1 MTFGCLW
8 FTDEFLFITQVRKR
22 GRRAQPPSDTDME
35 EGGEGPAPTS
45 RSPSTSRRSRTR
57 ASSSGQGTPPDFSV
71 APPGVL
77 PGTVGLWPDLSYM
90 VQGGFQFLSL
100 DGMPVLP
107 VTPSDAT
114 HVSFIIILTF
124 NPLTYFG
131 M

>member
-1 MTFGCLW
+1 MSFCL
-8 FTDEFLFITQVRKR
+8 L
-22 GRRAQPPSDTDME
+22 
-35 EGGEGPAPTS
+35 
-45 RSPSTSRRSRTR
+45 RRSAGEAGAPKPHLILTWKGGKGSWPYQPIAIRLKTVSYSRLLFR
-57 ASSSGQGTPPDFSV
+57 ARHAPDFSA
-71 APPGVL
+71 APSGVL

-114 HVSFIIILTF
+114 HVSFLIILTF

-131 M
+131 I

>member
-1 MTFGCLW
+1 M
-8 FTDEFLFITQVRKR
+8 
-22 GRRAQPPSDTDME
+22 
-35 EGGEGPAPTS
+35 
-45 RSPSTSRRSRTR
+45 
-57 ASSSGQGTPPDFSV
+57 

-131 M
+131 I